1 MHFGNLSL
9 WVQPGDVATGRFT
22 LAPVYDMLPMRWRPD
37 VQTGALDLLPFSPE
51 PMDLQSPAQPVAQAF
66 WARAAD
72 HPDLSVAFRQLAAQ
86 MFERMAVQ

>member
-1 MHFGNLSL
+1 
-9 WVQPGDVATGRFT
+9 
-22 LAPVYDMLPMRWRPD
+22 
-37 VQTGALDLLPFSPE
+37 
-51 PMDLQSPAQPVAQAF
+51 MDLQSPAQPVAQAF